1 VKILLCDDHVLLA
14 EALET
19 LLGAAGHEVYVTH
32 TPDDALAALAE
43 HQPDV
48 CVLDIGFPDGDGL
61 DALSRAADRSPETR
75 VLMLSA
81 SRNADLVRSAIDLG
95 ARGYLCKDVG
105 AAAIVRAV
113 ERLADG
119 DVVLDPQVAQML
131 ARRPRARPDDIEWL
145 MGFLTGREREVLR
158 RIILGQGTQEMADEM
173 HVSRSTART
182 HVQNVLRKLGVHS
195 RLEAVAAVS
204 RRRLDVQATDSHLNG
219 HGNGHGNG
227 HANGHVPTQRSTPH
241 GGSTPGLRHPL

>member
-1 VKILLCDDHVLLA
+1 MKILLCDDHVLLTETLQTLLVSA
-14 EALET
+14 GHDVLVTHHPDSALE
-19 LLGAAGHEVYVTH
+19 L
-32 TPDDALAALAE
+32 LAAE
-43 HQPDV
+43 RPDV
-48 CVLDIGFPDGDGL
+48 CVMDIGFPDGDGL
-61 DALSRAADRSPETR
+61 DALSRVADRSPDTR
-75 VLMLSA
+75 VLMLSG
-81 SRNADLVRSAIDLG
+81 SRSPDLVRSAIDLG

-105 AAAIVRAV
+105 AAAIVRALDRLV
-113 ERLADG
+113 EG
-119 DVVLDPQVAQML
+119 DIVLDPGVAQVL

-204 RRRLDVQATDSHLNG
+204 RRRQDGQSVDGGVPVQRNG
-219 HGNGHGNG
+219 QH
-227 HANGHVPTQRSTPH
+227 NGHVSGYIGNGASSR
-241 GGSTPGLRHPL
+241 LRHPM

>member
-1 VKILLCDDHVLLA
+1 MKILLCDDHVLLV
-14 EALET
+14 EALAN
-19 LLGAAGHEVYVTH
+19 LLASAGHEVLVSH
-32 TPDDALAALAE
+32 SPDHALAILVE
-43 HQPDV
+43 ERPDV

-61 DALSRAADRSPETR
+61 DALSRVADRSSDTR

-81 SRNADLVRSAIDLG
+81 SRSPELVRSAIDLG

-105 AAAIVRAV
+105 AAAIVRVV
-113 ERLADG
+113 ERLMEG
-119 DVVLDPQVAQML
+119 DIVLDPQVAQML

-204 RRRLDVQATDSHLNG
+204 RRPPDGQVNGHLNG
-219 HGNGHGNG
+219 HVQGHRDN
-227 HANGHVPTQRSTPH
+227 AVSPR
-241 GGSTPGLRHPL
+241 LRHPM

>member
-1 VKILLCDDHVLLA
+1 MKILLCDDHVLLA
-14 EALET
+14 ETLQT
-19 LLGAAGHEVYVTH
+19 LLVSAGHEVLVTH
-32 TPDDALAALAE
+32 HPDSALELLAAE
-43 HQPDV
+43 RPDV

-61 DALSRAADRSPETR
+61 DALSRVADRSPDTR
-75 VLMLSA
+75 VLMLSG
-81 SRNADLVRSAIDLG
+81 SRSPDLVRSAIDLG

-105 AAAIVRAV
+105 AAAIVRALDRIV
-113 ERLADG
+113 EG
-119 DVVLDPQVAQML
+119 DIVLDPGVALVL

-204 RRRLDVQATDSHLNG
+204 RRRADGHPVDGSVPGQRNG
-219 HGNGHGNG
+219 QHHGSVSGHIGNG
-227 HANGHVPTQRSTPH
+227 
-241 GGSTPGLRHPL
+241 GSPQLRHPM

>member
-1 VKILLCDDHVLLA
+1 MKILLCDDHVLLA
-14 EALET
+14 ETLQT
-19 LLGAAGHEVYVTH
+19 LLMSAGHEVLVAH
-32 TPDDALAALAE
+32 DPDSALELLAAE
-43 HQPDV
+43 RPDV

-61 DALSRAADRSPETR
+61 DALSRVPDRSPETR

-81 SRNADLVRSAIDLG
+81 SRSPELVRSAIDLG

-113 ERLADG
+113 ERLVDG
-119 DVVLDPQVAQML
+119 DIVLDPQVAQVL
-131 ARRPRARPDDIEWL
+131 ARRPRARPEDIEFL

-195 RLEAVAAVS
+195 RLEAVAVVS
-204 RRRLDVQATDSHLNG
+204 RRRADGQPVDPSLPGQRNG
-219 HGNGHGNG
+219 RHHEEVPGHIGNGG
-227 HANGHVPTQRSTPH
+227 AAR
-241 GGSTPGLRHPL
+241 LRHPM

>member
-1 VKILLCDDHVLLA
+1 MKILLCDDHVLLA
-14 EALET
+14 ETLQT
-19 LLGAAGHEVYVTH
+19 LLESAGHEVMVTH
-32 TPDDALAALAE
+32 HPDSALDLLAE
-43 HQPDV
+43 EHPDV

-61 DALSRAADRSPETR
+61 DALSRVADRSPGTR

-81 SRNADLVRSAIDLG
+81 SRTPDLVRSAIDLG

-113 ERLADG
+113 ERLVDG
-119 DVVLDPQVAQML
+119 DIVLDPEVAQVL

-204 RRRLDVQATDSHLNG
+204 RRRVDGQSLDAALPGQRTPQHNGQHNGQAHGLNG
-219 HGNGHGNG
+219 S
-227 HANGHVPTQRSTPH
+227 AAAAR
-241 GGSTPGLRHPL
+241 LRHPM